1 MAQNPA
7 AAKAFREALQ
17 EAASFMAN
25 PKNNDKVRAAIGK
38 FIKLPPEVIAKV
50 QISPP
55 GPVVTEKQ
63 LTYWVN
69 LMKEQDMLK
78 TTPDVSK
85 LIVK

>member
-1 MAQNPA
+1 
-7 AAKAFREALQ
+7 
-17 EAASFMAN
+17 MAN

-63 LTYWVN
+63 LSYWVN

>member
-1 MAQNPA
+1 MA
-7 AAKAFREALQ
+7 K
-17 EAASFMAN
+17 
-25 PKNNDKVRAAIGK
+25 PKNNAKVRAAIGK
-38 FIKLPPEVIAKV
+38 YIKLPPEVLAKV

-69 LMKEQDMLK
+69 LMKDQDMLK
-78 TTPDVSK
+78 TTPDVTK